1 MTEEY
6 KTGTDVIVGAIS
18 KVLSRAIFFSKDFSN
33 VIND

>member
-18 KVLSRAIFFSKDFSN
+18 IVLSRAIFIFAIILVAVS
-33 VIND
+33 